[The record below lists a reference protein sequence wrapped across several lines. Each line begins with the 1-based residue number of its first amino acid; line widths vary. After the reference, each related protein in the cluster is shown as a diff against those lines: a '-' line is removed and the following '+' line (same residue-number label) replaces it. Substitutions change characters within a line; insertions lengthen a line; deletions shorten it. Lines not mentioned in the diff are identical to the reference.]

1 MFTISK
7 ILTDHIIK
15 IYKLNNCRLQ
25 QRALLKLLRNYFID
39 HYELRRIPKIYKIC
53 VKNFLIKKH
62 SNLFRDLMKL
72 HLKRHDLYSVGRSLV
87 AVIKDNG
94 DNID

>member
-1 MFTISK
+1 MFAISK

-15 IYKLNNCRLQ
+15 IYKLNNCRLRQ
-25 QRALLKLLRNYFID
+25 MALLKLLRNYFID
-39 HYELRRIPKIYKIC
+39 HYELRRIPKIYNIYVKI
-53 VKNFLIKKH
+53 NLIMKH

-72 HLKRHDLYSVGRSLV
+72 VV
-87 AVIKDNG
+87 VIKDKC